1 MLPRWRLVGG
11 ASQPEVVAFDSISV
25 DFVAVLNKMY
35 RFFFSFAFRHTCIV
49 DFFFI
54 GGKLPKLNVWF
65 FLVDPASSLVLCSI
79 SN

>member
-35 RFFFSFAFRHTCIV
+35 RFFFFLAIFAVGVGHSRRFRGCAAALT
-49 DFFFI
+49 
-54 GGKLPKLNVWF
+54 
-65 FLVDPASSLVLCSI
+65 SI
-79 SN
+79 FG

>member
-35 RFFFSFAFRHTCIV
+35 RFFFLAIFA
-49 DFFFI
+49 I
-54 GGKLPKLNVWF
+54 GGDHSRRFRGCAAALT
-65 FLVDPASSLVLCSI
+65 SI
-79 SN
+79 FG